1 MPAPKRRRPVVRETQ
16 SEIGGRGERGAP
28 PLTPFQWEPAGLAL
42 SARSPLEVHFVDGRR
57 DEARPEGG
65 RAEWDMHLRLEVG
78 VVLSGQMRRFYSSW
92 QTDLGVGQVWFCGIW
107 ERHGWELLTPRCEH
121 LVFTMLPG
129 LLTRSQFPEAP
140 ERDWMAPFVVPP
152 RYRAQAQGEKCLE
165 VLALVRRFRRLLA
178 ENSQDTE
185 GMLGVLLLQLLLL
198 LTRHWNPPVARRRAF
213 RAEDF
218 ELVNRAVEIALESQ
232 KAVSTQQGARACGMN
247 YRAFSR
253 AFSGIMGIS
262 FAKFALACR
271 LSRSAADL
279 RDSDMPVSKIARRW
293 GFADPSSYVRSF
305 SRHHG
310 MTPTRY
316 RRSHGVH
323 RGRSAT

>member
-1 MPAPKRRRPVVRETQ
+1 MPRESQ
-16 SEIGGRGERGAP
+16 SKIGGRGERGAP
-28 PLTPFQWEPAGLAL
+28 PLTPIQWEPAGLVL
-42 SARSPLEVHFVDGRR
+42 SARSPLEVHFVRGRR
-57 DEARPEGG
+57 DEARPEGAG
-65 RAEWDMHLRLEVG
+65 AAWDMHLRLEAG
-78 VVLSGQMRRFYSSW
+78 VVLSGRMRRLYSSW
-92 QTDLGVGQVWFCGIW
+92 QADLGAGQVWFCGVW

-121 LVFTMLPG
+121 LVITMLPG
-129 LLTRSQFPEAP
+129 VLARSHLPEAP
-140 ERDWMAPFVVPP
+140 EWDWMAPFVVPP
-152 RYRAQAQGEKCLE
+152 HTRPQARGKDCLR
-165 VLALVRRFRRLLA
+165 VLALVRRLLGLLDG
-178 ENSQDTE
+178 SSHDTE
-185 GMLGVLLLQLLLL
+185 GMLGVLLLELLLL
-198 LTRHWNPPVARRRAF
+198 LTRDWNPPVDRRREF

-218 ELVNRAVEIALESQ
+218 ELVDRAVGIALGTKKS
-232 KAVSTQQGARACGMN
+232 VSTQQAARACGWN

-279 RDSDMPVSKIARRW
+279 RDSDWPVAEIARRW

-323 RGRSAT
+323 HRARSAT